1 MDQLSS
7 DLASLRIS
15 RDEPTGPSPARRV
28 LVVLLVLGALGGVGY
43 LAAGKIGA
51 IVFKQDVE
59 ETEIA
64 LISPSQASISVTS
77 TGYVVPQI
85 TSKIGAKVTG
95 RLEKVLVKEGDVVK
109 AGDVIAT
116 LASADQRSAV
126 AAAGSRVLVAR
137 ARAEAARANL
147 AEVTRQLERT
157 RGLLAGNAV
166 PRAQFEDLE
175 TRAASLQESQ
185 KAAQA
190 DIAAVEAEARTLR
203 VGMDDRVI
211 VAPIGGTVVAKPAAI
226 GEMVGMSSLIAELA
240 DFASILVETD
250 VPEARLGQITPGAPC
265 EIVLDAYPN
274 KRYRGVAVEFGKR
287 VNRAKATVVVKVRFE
302 DPTDGV
308 LPDMAARV
316 SFLREKLSDSALQ
329 EKPKK
334 VVAPDAVVERGGR
347 KVVFV
352 INDGQVKETPVV
364 VGGAVGSSVEL
375 QEGPAPGTR
384 VVRNPPA
391 ELRTGSKVK
400 TSDN

>member
-7 DLASLRIS
+7 DLASLKIS
-15 RDEPTGPSPARRV
+15 RDEPTGPSPARRTV
-28 LVVLLVLGALGGVGY
+28 TVLLVLGALGGVGY
-43 LAAGKIGA
+43 FLVGKLGA
-51 IVFKQDVE
+51 VVFKQDVE

-85 TSKIGAKVTG
+85 TSKVGAKVNG

-126 AAAGSRVLVAR
+126 AAAGSRVLAAR
-137 ARAEAARANL
+137 ARAETARANL

-175 TRAASLQESQ
+175 TRAASLAESQ

-211 VAPIGGTVVAKPAAI
+211 VSPIDGTVVAKPAAI
-226 GEMVGMSSLIAELA
+226 GEMVGPSSLIAELA

-316 SFLREKLSDSALQ
+316 SFLREKLTDAALQ

-352 INDGQVKETPVV
+352 IDDGQVKETPVLVGGV
-364 VGGAVGSSVEL
+364 VGGSLEL

-384 VVRNPPA
+384 VVRNPSA

>member
-7 DLASLRIS
+7 DLASLKIS
-15 RDEPTGPSPARRV
+15 RDEPTGPSSARRVSVV
-28 LVVLLVLGALGGVGY
+28 LVVLAILGGLGY
-43 LAAGKIGA
+43 FVVTAIGA
-51 IVFKQDVE
+51 RVFKQNVQV
-59 ETEIA
+59 TEVM
-64 LISPSQASISVTS
+64 LISSSQASISVTS
-77 TGYVVPQI
+77 TGYVVPQ
-85 TSKIGAKVTG
+85 TTAKVGAKVMG

-126 AAAGSRVLVAR
+126 AAASSRVAVAR
-137 ARAEAARANL
+137 ARAETARANL

-157 RGLLAGNAV
+157 RGLLAANAV

-175 TRAASLQESQ
+175 TRAASLAESQ

-190 DIAAVEAEARTLR
+190 DIAAVEAEAHTLR

-211 VAPIGGTVVAKPAAI
+211 LAPIDGTIIAKPAAM
-226 GEMVGMSSLIAELA
+226 GETVGPSSLVAELA

-250 VPEARLGQITPGAPC
+250 VPEARLSQISPGAPC
-265 EIVLDAYPN
+265 ELVLDAYPN
-274 KRYRGVAVEFGKR
+274 KRFRGVVVEFGKR

-302 DPTDGV
+302 DTTEGV

-316 SFLREKLSDSALQ
+316 SFLREKLSEAALL

-334 VVAPDAVVERGGR
+334 VVAAEAVVERGGR

-352 INDGQVKETPVV
+352 IEDGQVKETPVLV
-364 VGGAVGSSVEL
+364 AGSVGSNVEL
-375 QEGPAPGTR
+375 QDGPAPGAR
-384 VVRNPPA
+384 VVRNPST

-400 TSDN
+400 TADD